1 MPQDHPLG
9 AVPGGLET
17 LIREAT
23 GAREVRRGE
32 RIQSLWSGYG
42 EIVRY
47 ALRGGTLAS
56 VVVKDVVF
64 PSAVDHPRGWH
75 NDVGHQRKVR
85 SYEVE
90 MAWYRD
96 WSGRCDEHCRVPRCF
111 ALRTLGERHLM
122 VLEDLDAAGLPL
134 RKERL
139 DRPQA
144 LACLSW
150 LAHFHA
156 RFLGEKPTGLWPI
169 GSYWHLATRQE
180 EWQVIEDAAIR
191 RAAATLDVRLNT
203 CRFQTLVHG
212 DAKVANFCFST
223 DGRRVAAVDFQ
234 YVGGGC
240 GMKDVAYFLGSCL
253 AESEQR
259 DWEADLLD
267 AYFAELRRAVNQ
279 RGKDLDFA
287 ALEAEWRALFPLA
300 QADFYRFLVG
310 WCPEHWKIHDYSR
323 KVALAVVAGLDGT
336 GA

>member
-1 MPQDHPLG
+1 MPISP
-9 AVPGGLET
+9 ET
-17 LIREAT
+17 LICEAT
-23 GAREVRRGE
+23 GAAQAQRRA

-47 ALRGGTLAS
+47 ALQGSELAS
-56 VVVKDVVF
+56 VVVKNVIF
-64 PSAVDHPRGWH
+64 PTAIDHPRGWH

-96 WSGRCDEHCRVPRCF
+96 WSRRCDQHCRVPRCY
-111 ALRTLGERHLM
+111 ALRTFGERHLM
-122 VLEDLDAAGLPL
+122 VLEDLDAAGFPR

-139 DRPQA
+139 DRHEA

-156 RFLGEKPTGLWPI
+156 LFLGEKPTDLWPI
-169 GSYWHLATRQE
+169 GSYWHLATRQA
-180 EWQVIEDAAIR
+180 EWRMIKDAALR
-191 RAAATLDVRLNT
+191 QAAATLDARLNA
-203 CRFQTLVHG
+203 CRFQTLIHG
-212 DAKVANFCFST
+212 DAKVANFCFSQ

-253 AESEQR
+253 DEREQR
-259 DWEADLLD
+259 EREGDLLD
-267 AYFAELRRAVNQ
+267 GYFAALRRALKV
-279 RGKDLDFA
+279 RGKDFDSS
-287 ALEAEWRALFPLA
+287 ALEAEWRAIFPLA

-310 WCPEHWKIHDYSR
+310 WCPEHWKVHDYSR
-323 KVALAVVAGLDGT
+323 KVALTVVAGLLKEEG
-336 GA
+336 